1 MIVRMSLVL
10 NRSVVDSDWRFDNLC
25 SSHLQSQKVVI
36 TCDNFLRGHNHGF
49 RWLGP
54 RVFVKC
60 WNLFYWQEKFHKQV
74 YGISI
79 SSSKSNIAII
89 ENPEM
94 LKIQQRHIMKQQ
106 TLANTSKPSAPP
118 PPLVSSTGT
127 PTKQES
133 SAVNGKFLDSSQ
145 IPALNYD
152 LLKVLQALLL
162 VRMASSPCV
171 MHCTCLTFT
180 RPIQYYCG
188 FLASLSSFP
197 CINPHSRKV
206 CV

>member
-1 MIVRMSLVL
+1 MTDVL
-10 NRSVVDSDWRFDNLC
+10 TTC
-25 SSHLQSQKVVI
+25 AVVI
-36 TCDNFLRGHNHGF
+36 FRVKGCYYIWQLFEGHNHGF

-54 RVFVKC
+54 RVFAIC
-60 WNLFYWQEKFHKQV
+60 WNLLYSQEKFHKQV

-133 SAVNGKFLDSSQ
+133 SAVNGKFLDRSQ
-145 IPALNYD
+145 IPPLNYD
-152 LLKVLQALLL
+152 LLNNASAMIGENGFTTLCNALHVSYFYKTNTMRL
-162 VRMASSPCV
+162 
-171 MHCTCLTFT
+171 
-180 RPIQYYCG
+180 
-188 FLASLSSFP
+188 
-197 CINPHSRKV
+197 
-206 CV
+206 

>member
-1 MIVRMSLVL
+1 MTDVFTTSA
-10 NRSVVDSDWRFDNLC
+10 
-25 SSHLQSQKVVI
+25 VVI
-36 TCDNFLRGHNHGF
+36 FRVKGCYYMWQRHNYGF

-60 WNLFYWQEKFHKQV
+60 WNLLYSQEKFHKQV

-133 SAVNGKFLDSSQ
+133 SAVNGKFLDRSQ

-152 LLKVLQALLL
+152 FAQSNASAIIGENGFITLCNALHVSYKTNTIWLW
-162 VRMASSPCV
+162 VPRFVKFIPV
-171 MHCTCLTFT
+171 
-180 RPIQYYCG
+180 Y
-188 FLASLSSFP
+188 
-197 CINPHSRKV
+197 
-206 CV
+206 

>member
-1 MIVRMSLVL
+1 MTDVL
-10 NRSVVDSDWRFDNLC
+10 TTC
-25 SSHLQSQKVVI
+25 AVVI
-36 TCDNFLRGHNHGF
+36 FRVKGCYYMWQRHNYGF

-60 WNLFYWQEKFHKQV
+60 WNLLYLQEKFHKQV

-133 SAVNGKFLDSSQ
+133 SAVNGEFLDKSQ
-145 IPALNYD
+145 N
-152 LLKVLQALLL
+152 
-162 VRMASSPCV
+162 
-171 MHCTCLTFT
+171 TCLKLWFAQSNASAIIGENGFT
-180 RPIQYYCG
+180 TLCNALHVSYKSNTVRLWVPRFVKFIPVY
-188 FLASLSSFP
+188 
-197 CINPHSRKV
+197 
-206 CV
+206 

>member
-1 MIVRMSLVL
+1 MWQR
-10 NRSVVDSDWRFDNLC
+10 
-25 SSHLQSQKVVI
+25 
-36 TCDNFLRGHNHGF
+36 HNYGF

-60 WNLFYWQEKFHKQV
+60 WNLLYSQEKFHKQV

-133 SAVNGKFLDSSQ
+133 SAVNGKFLDKSQ
-145 IPALNYD
+145 IPTLNYD
-152 LLKVLQALLL
+152 LLNNANAMIGENGFNTLCNALHVSYKTNTMRLW
-162 VRMASSPCV
+162 VPRFVKFIPV
-171 MHCTCLTFT
+171 
-180 RPIQYYCG
+180 Y
-188 FLASLSSFP
+188 
-197 CINPHSRKV
+197 
-206 CV
+206 

>member
-1 MIVRMSLVL
+1 MTDVL
-10 NRSVVDSDWRFDNLC
+10 TTC
-25 SSHLQSQKVVI
+25 AVVI
-36 TCDNFLRGHNHGF
+36 FRVKGCYYMWQRHNYGF

-60 WNLFYWQEKFHKQV
+60 WNLLYSQEKFHKQV

-133 SAVNGKFLDSSQ
+133 SAVNGKFLDRSQ

-152 LLKVLQALLL
+152 LLKAMQALWL
-162 VRMASSPCV
+162 VRMGSLPCV
-171 MHCTCLTFT
+171 MDCTCLT
-180 RPIQYYCG
+180 RPIQYDCG